1 MAINSVWVCKYD
13 ERFIFED
20 LVASLKND
28 DYFEETTTMNVLKH
42 KVDIKE
48 ECEENDLKFIFG
60 KYGYEYEANARSP
73 KITKERIIDTG
84 DLIVKSKVIGFW
96 IDNKHRIIFSL
107 KDNKSKNYFANYFL
121 GSESYISN
129 VNIDLDKV
137 HSAINDGNLSGMWA
151 HSFEDRENN
160 INKGTVYGTQVNEDP
175 IFIETIEATKKF
187 AGIIKDIGDEE
198 IKMRLYHDG
207 GIQIY
212 GGVIEPD
219 NPLLFAIIDDFDEF
233 FE

>member
-84 DLIVKSKVIGFW
+84 DLIV
-96 IDNKHRIIFSL
+96 R
-107 KDNKSKNYFANYFL
+107 
-121 GSESYISN
+121 
-129 VNIDLDKV
+129 
-137 HSAINDGNLSGMWA
+137 
-151 HSFEDRENN
+151 
-160 INKGTVYGTQVNEDP
+160 
-175 IFIETIEATKKF
+175 
-187 AGIIKDIGDEE
+187 
-198 IKMRLYHDG
+198 
-207 GIQIY
+207 
-212 GGVIEPD
+212 
-219 NPLLFAIIDDFDEF
+219 
-233 FE
+233 